1 MDKNKIAWLWLIRDH
16 QPVSAQTLIEK
27 LTSGEIRLPVM
38 LDNFRHPSYLGR
50 AALYEIQGLID
61 AGLVATENNAPLGP
75 ATRLLKTPVLD
86 RVQDIFSISLTQS
99 LRQDDKTL
107 MISPLFGKPANPGQW
122 AQIFVAMPFKA
133 ELYPVY
139 NDHILK
145 VTQALKL
152 SCKRGDDFF
161 TTNHIMN
168 DVWSAI
174 YHAKLCIVDCTGRNP
189 NVFYELGI
197 AHTLGRKT
205 VLITQTME
213 DIPFDVRSYR
223 VIEYQYTPPG
233 MAKFEETLTKTLQTE
248 LEMI

>member
-16 QPVSAQTLIEK
+16 QPVSVETLIEK
-27 LTSGEIRLPVM
+27 LTSGEIRLPVE
-38 LDNFRHPSYLGR
+38 LDAFRHPSYLAR
-50 AALYEIQGLID
+50 SALYEINGLID
-61 AGLVATENNAPLGP
+61 AGLVATENNQPLNLL
-75 ATRLLKTPVLD
+75 TRLTKTAVLD

-99 LRQDDKTL
+99 LRYDDQTL
-107 MISPLFGKPANPGQW
+107 MINPLFGKPDSPGKW

-133 ELYPVY
+133 DLYPVY

-145 VTQALKL
+145 VMQKLSL

-161 TTNHIMN
+161 TTNHIMS

-174 YHAKLCIVDCTGRNP
+174 YHAKLCIVDCTERNP

-205 VLITQTME
+205 VLITQTMD

-223 VIEYQYTPPG
+223 IIEYQYTPPG
-233 MAKFEETLTKTLQTE
+233 MAKFEETLTRTLQTE
-248 LEMI
+248 LNLI